1 MSDEDERLA
10 AAFTEL
16 VDRLGQGEPLDDIRR
31 ALLPTD
37 WTDTL
42 KAAAVARL
50 FDEETYDSVVR
61 EFVGGTPPGLAALV
75 ERGALEEIPGH
86 LMCYQVPDA
95 YRSAYLLS
103 WLEDGDSTPLPQQL
117 ILLEGQLSEHW
128 RRRGRPVEQLRHL
141 MLADPDAAAQ
151 LFKDQF
157 FAADA
162 ERDFTRCQD
171 LIDVLLDTDR
181 ATVAAR
187 PLLRLA
193 ADRAGYLRSRT
204 YWAAD
209 YARCAQFLE
218 PDGLWERARRLL
230 SAQGPR
236 VWQMHGTGGTGKTM
250 QLRWLVSRRA
260 VTAEA
265 DITCARIDFDV
276 VDPLNAAHWPWLL
289 LLEAAEQLEQRLP
302 QRVFTGLDKY
312 AAYRSL
318 LRRPTSRSAAEAAR
332 GIRSQDEG
340 RIGREVVE
348 AFTSRFNK
356 SFATEQPVLLVVDTL
371 EEVVLRSASH
381 TDGLLRLLGE
391 TVRACPSL
399 RLILSGRQDLSIRH
413 GQALASLGDYEN
425 VQVRQFTP
433 EEADRYLR
441 EVRDVR
447 HAGLRDII
455 VRRSSGMPFH
465 LALFADVTDQNPEV
479 TAEELGSLRD
489 PLIRYLVKRVL
500 KRIEDPV
507 VLWLVRYG
515 VIPRRLRREHVHD
528 ILRPHLEKRMTD
540 GPARDVDD
548 PMTDAHQLHDEGAVF
563 PAVPPPDRERLDEAW
578 EKLLQYAGGSSWIS
592 EVAGDEES
600 VVFHGVVL
608 GPMRDLISDKN
619 VFTDLHRDFAE
630 RFEQRADAAG
640 ETDPENWAWYLRESL
655 YHRFQMRDPQAPRRW
670 RDAMERAWA
679 GGNTDQLRGLAEEL
693 LGDEYV
699 DRDAPREVRGG
710 TVITYSL
717 MAEAHLNIAYAQF
730 REAMA
735 EGTPSEAH
743 DHVWAEIEL
752 HLTRADELFAQGG
765 VGAVE
770 RPHSVREDVVRAAML
785 GLGGNAGDAVHLLD
799 RNVLSRAE
807 LPALERLWALSIRAA
822 QLRLLRSEDSA
833 AAYHEVLVF
842 AREIGQPDV
851 AATAASA
858 EAARRRLMGDVGRAI
873 ELYAQAAEL
882 LEEAGQPTFQA
893 VAQRAG
899 LLLRCRR
906 AELALA
912 VLEAAHVTTA
922 AEHADKA
929 RLQAKAQ
936 LLLGREEPALTAI
949 HHADIAAGQLQG
961 AERYRHLAQ
970 NAQLRGVALGEL
982 QETADANDWFTSA
995 AGLWSELGY
1004 LTGEPEC
1011 HYLFARFLLRDSLDF
1026 TSAHHLLEPKES
1038 PGQEPEFALRL
1049 HLLAREWAIRTH
1061 GVTSVEGLTMP
1072 YGELPAL
1079 VRPLQVLCRIAA
1091 LPEDQS
1097 PGEHL
1102 RQLAQALAEMRP
1114 AQARLA
1120 TLRDLVDNPA
1130 LEHRVPWRLLRPFYE
1145 MTDDGDNPDQALARL
1160 LIAQVGGGDPARLKR
1175 AVASLVDG
1183 AGENRLIVWRCAR
1196 IAARLGHRKLAVR
1209 LLRRVPWEQPR
1220 TVPSAAPR
1228 VPHTRLALAA
1238 LVLLAGIE
1246 PDRTAAVEAFNRA
1259 VALVSHAGIV
1269 QHSLPMTLTE
1279 CARRVQV
1286 DGVPQRI
1293 QNLLLSLSW
1302 PVMRDTDR
1310 QDDLRLFQDW
1320 PGERTLALRRRPDI
1334 DPVDDEASPHPAKL
1348 AAWHADEW
1356 LLRAALSKASSRRLR
1371 FARLESDDPTAHA
1384 LPWEMTLQ
1392 HALDSA
1398 GSAGSVGPVGS
1409 AGSDEGEQPVMYR
1422 TLPTAA
1428 RHIDVRWLQH
1438 RMNRHLGAALDV
1450 DGLVGPRTRK
1460 ALRRIQPGDPV
1471 AGWPLVSPET
1481 RHTLHRD
1488 ETREPGP
1495 RKILVFSTKQEE
1507 RVVPLSYW
1515 QRRLQPQQRSFPV
1528 KLAVVDSVPDLTDR
1542 LASPPDGTDVLHIA
1556 APLRERDGMPYL
1568 DFSPPGHARRLES
1581 KARGSDL
1588 FPSQLARWL
1597 AGFEPGSTPLVVLEP
1612 PCPGSEVDLHVQL
1625 SLRNLFAAQLF
1636 RLGDCP
1642 AIVCTGLFPEGGLE
1656 HVIAFYQALSEE
1668 APVAHAVRAMRSAI
1682 GVAEEDRG
1690 TTFETNEDALR
1701 ATALYAA
1708 SSALLRRPMGQS

>member
-1 MSDEDERLA
+1 MSDSDERLA

-16 VDRLGQGEPLDDIRR
+16 ADRLGQGEALDDIRR
-31 ALLPTD
+31 ALLPAP
-37 WTDTL
+37 WTDAL
-42 KAAAVARL
+42 QAAAVARL
-50 FDEETYDSVVR
+50 FDEEAYAVIR
-61 EFVGGTPPGLAALV
+61 NFVGGTPPGLTTLL
-75 ERGALEEIPGH
+75 ERGAVEEVPGH
-86 LMCYQVPDA
+86 RLSYQVPDA
-95 YRSAYLLS
+95 DRPAYLIP
-103 WLEDGDSTPLPQQL
+103 WLEESDSPPSPKQL
-117 ILLEGQLSEHW
+117 IELEWLLSEHW
-128 RRRGRPVEQLRHL
+128 RSRGRPAEQLRHL
-141 MLADPDAAAQ
+141 MLADPEGAAA
-151 LFKDQF
+151 LFDELFLASDTQ
-157 FAADA
+157 
-162 ERDFTRCQD
+162 RDFTRCQD
-171 LIDVLLDTDR
+171 LVDVLADPDR
-181 ATVAAR
+181 AGIAPR
-187 PLLRLA
+187 PLLKLA
-193 ADRAGYLRSRT
+193 EDRAGYLRART

-250 QLRWLVSRRA
+250 QLRWLVSRKA

-265 DITCARIDFDV
+265 DINCARIDFDV

-302 QRVFTGLDKY
+302 QRVFTGLEKY

-332 GIRSQDEG
+332 GIRSQDEN
-340 RIGREVVE
+340 RIGREVVD

-356 SFATEQPVLLVVDTL
+356 SFGTERPALLVVDTL

-391 TVRACPSL
+391 TVRACPAL
-399 RLILSGRQDLSIRH
+399 RLILSGRHDLSIRH

-425 VQVRQFTP
+425 VQVAQFTP
-433 EEADRYLR
+433 DEADRYLR
-441 EVRDVR
+441 DIREVR
-447 HAGLRDII
+447 HSKLREII
-455 VRRSSGMPFH
+455 VRRSDGMPFH

-500 KRIEDPV
+500 RRIEDPV

-528 ILRPHLEKRMTD
+528 ILRPHLEKRRTA
-540 GPARDVDD
+540 GPAESADD
-548 PMTDAHQLHDEGAVF
+548 PLTDAHQLHSEGAVF
-563 PAVPPPDRERLDEAW
+563 PPVPPPDRERLNNAW
-578 EKLLQYAGGSSWIS
+578 GKLLQYAGGSSWIS

-600 VVFHGVVL
+600 VVFHSVVL

-619 VFTDLHRDFAE
+619 VFTELHRDFAQ
-630 RFEQRADAAG
+630 RFEQRAADAG
-640 ETDPENWAWYLRESL
+640 EADPENWAWYLRESL
-655 YHRFQMRDPQAPRRW
+655 YHRFQMRDPRAPRRW
-670 RDAMERAWA
+670 RSAMERAWA
-679 GGNTDQLRGLAEEL
+679 GGNTDQLRGLAEEI

-699 DRDAPREVRGG
+699 DREVPRQVRGG
-710 TVITYSL
+710 TVITFSL

-735 EGTPSEAH
+735 EGTPSVAH

-752 HLTRADELFAQGG
+752 HLKRADELFAQGG
-765 VGAVE
+765 ISAQD

-785 GLGGNAGDAVHLLD
+785 GLGGSAGDAVHLLD
-799 RNVLSRAE
+799 QHVLARAE
-807 LPALERLWALSIRAA
+807 LPSLERLWALSIRAA
-822 QLRLLRSEDSA
+822 QLRLLRSEDTA
-833 AAYHEVLVF
+833 AAYHQVLAF
-842 AREIGQPDV
+842 AGEIGQRGV
-851 AATAASA
+851 AATAASE
-858 EAARRRLMGDVGRAI
+858 EAAQRRLMGDVGRAI

-893 VAQRAG
+893 IAQRAG

-906 AELALA
+906 AELALG
-912 VLEAAHVTTA
+912 VLEAARVTTPS
-922 AEHADKA
+922 EQADKA

-949 HHADIAAGQLQG
+949 HRADIAAGQLQG

-982 QETADANDWFTSA
+982 QELSDANDWFTSA

-1011 HYLFARFLLRDSLDF
+1011 HYLFARFLLRDCMDF
-1026 TSAHHLLEPKES
+1026 TSAHRLLEPKES

-1049 HLLAREWAIRTH
+1049 HLLAREWARRTH
-1061 GVTSVEGLTMP
+1061 GVTSVEGMPVP
-1072 YGELPAL
+1072 YGDLPAL
-1079 VRPLQVLCRIAA
+1079 VRPLQVLCRIAD
-1091 LPEDQS
+1091 LTEDQE

-1102 RQLAQALAEMRP
+1102 EQLATALGEVRP

-1130 LEHRVPWRLLRPFYE
+1130 LEHRVPWPLLRPFYE
-1145 MTDDGDNPDQALARL
+1145 MTDDGDNPDQALAKL
-1160 LIAQVGGGDPARLKR
+1160 LIAQVGGEDPARLKR
-1175 AVASLVDG
+1175 AVVSLVEGADG
-1183 AGENRLIVWRCAR
+1183 NRLIVWRCAR

-1209 LLRRVPWEQPR
+1209 LLHRVPWEQPR
-1220 TVPSAAPR
+1220 PVPSDAPR
-1228 VPHTRLALAA
+1228 IPHARLALAA

-1246 PDRTAAVEAFNRA
+1246 PDRTAAVQAFNRA
-1259 VALVSHAGIV
+1259 VALASHTGIV

-1286 DGVPQRI
+1286 DGVPERI
-1293 QNLLLSLSW
+1293 EDLLLSLSW

-1310 QDDLRLFQDW
+1310 QDGLRLFQDW

-1356 LLRAALSKASSRRLR
+1356 LLRAALSRPTLRRLR

-1392 HALDSA
+1392 HALDA
-1398 GSAGSVGPVGS
+1398 ADD
-1409 AGSDEGEQPVMYR
+1409 DEPPVMYR
-1422 TLPTAA
+1422 TLPSAA
-1428 RHIDVRWLQH
+1428 RHIDVRWLQL
-1438 RMNRHLGAALDV
+1438 RMNRRLGVHLDV
-1450 DGLVGPRTRK
+1450 DGLVGPETRK
-1460 ALRRIQPGDPV
+1460 ALHRIQPGGPT

-1481 RHTLHRD
+1481 RRALQRD

-1495 RKILVFSTKQEE
+1495 RKVLVFSTKQEE

-1515 QRRLQPQQRSFPV
+1515 QRRLHLQQRRFPV
-1528 KLAVVDSVPDLTDR
+1528 KLVVVDSVPDLADR
-1542 LASPPDGTDVLHIA
+1542 LTSPPDGTDALHIA
-1556 APLRERDGMPYL
+1556 APLRQRDGMPYL
-1568 DFSPPGHARRLES
+1568 EFSPPGHARRLES
-1581 KARGSDL
+1581 KALGSDV

-1597 AGFEPGSTPLVVLEP
+1597 AGFEPGRTPLVVLDP

-1625 SLRNLFAAQLF
+1625 ALRNLFAAQLF

-1642 AIVCTGLFPEGGLE
+1642 AVVCTGLFPDGGLE

-1668 APVAHAVRAMRSAI
+1668 SSVAHAVRGMRTAAGTGS
-1682 GVAEEDRG
+1682 EDRG
-1690 TTFETNEDALR
+1690 TTFETNADALR
-1701 ATALYAA
+1701 ATALFAA
-1708 SSALLRRPMGQS
+1708 SSALLRCPMGQS

>member
-1 MSDEDERLA
+1 MSDPDERLA
-10 AAFTEL
+10 AAFSQL
-16 VDRLGQGEPLDDIRR
+16 VGRLGQGEALDDIRR
-31 ALLPTD
+31 ALLPPE

-42 KAAAVARL
+42 RAAAVARL
-50 FDEETYDSVVR
+50 FDEETYAVVR
-61 EFVGGTPPGLAALV
+61 DFVGGAPPGLTALL
-75 ERGALEEIPGH
+75 ERGAVEEIPGQR
-86 LMCYQVPDA
+86 MCYQVPDA
-95 YRSAYLLS
+95 DRPAYLAP
-103 WLEDGDSTPLPQQL
+103 WLEEGTWPPYPKRLVE
-117 ILLEGQLSEHW
+117 LERLLSEHW
-128 RRRGRPVEQLRHL
+128 ASRNRPAEQLRHL
-141 MLADPDAAAQ
+141 MLADPEEAAA
-151 LFKDQF
+151 LFDDLF
-157 FAADA
+157 LASDTA
-162 ERDFTRCQD
+162 RDFTRCQD
-171 LIDVLLDTDR
+171 LVDVLTDPDR
-181 ATVAAR
+181 AAIAPR

-193 ADRAGYLRSRT
+193 EDRAGYLRART

-250 QLRWLVSRRA
+250 QLRWLVSRKA

-265 DITCARIDFDV
+265 DINCARIDFDV
-276 VDPLNAAHWPWLL
+276 IDPLNAAHWPWLL

-340 RIGREVVE
+340 RIEREVVE

-356 SFATEQPVLLVVDTL
+356 SFGTEAPVLLVVDTL

-391 TVRACPSL
+391 TVRACPAL
-399 RLILSGRQDLSIRH
+399 RLILSGRPDLSIRH
-413 GQALASLGDYEN
+413 GRALASLGDYEN
-425 VQVRQFTP
+425 VQVVQFTP
-433 EEADRYLR
+433 DEADRYLR
-441 EVRDVR
+441 DVRDVR
-447 HAGLRDII
+447 HPELRDII

-465 LALFADVTDQNPEV
+465 LALFADVTDQNPDV

-500 KRIEDPV
+500 RRIEDPV

-528 ILRPHLEKRMTD
+528 ILRPHLEKRMTS
-540 GPARDVDD
+540 GAAQAADD
-548 PMTDAHQLHDEGAVF
+548 PLTDAHQLHGEGTVF
-563 PAVPPPDRERLDEAW
+563 PPVPPPDRERLDDAW
-578 EKLLQYAGGSSWIS
+578 GKLLQYAGGSSWIS

-600 VVFHGVVL
+600 VVFHSVVL

-619 VFTDLHRDFAE
+619 VFTELHRDFARIFE
-630 RFEQRADAAG
+630 RRAADAG
-640 ETDPENWAWYLRESL
+640 EADPENWAWYLRESL
-655 YHRFQMRDPQAPRRW
+655 YHRFQMRDPRAPRRW
-670 RDAMERAWA
+670 REAMERAWA
-679 GGNTDQLRGLAEEL
+679 GGHTDQLRGLAEEI

-699 DRDAPREVRGG
+699 ERDVPRQVRGG
-710 TVITYSL
+710 TVITFSL

-752 HLTRADELFAQGG
+752 HLTRSEELFAQGG
-765 VGAVE
+765 ISPQD

-785 GLGGNAGDAVHLLD
+785 GLGGNAGDAVQLLD
-799 RNVLSRAE
+799 ACVLSRGE
-807 LPALERLWALSIRAA
+807 LPSLERLWALSIRAA
-822 QLRLLRSEDSA
+822 QLRLLRSQDTA
-833 AAYHEVLVF
+833 AAYHQVLVF
-842 AREIGQPDV
+842 ARKIGQRVV

-858 EAARRRLMGDVGRAI
+858 EAAQRRLMGDVGRAI

-882 LEEAGQPTFQA
+882 LEKAGQPTFQA

-906 AELALA
+906 PQQALT
-912 VLEAAHVTTA
+912 VLDAAQVTTPS
-922 AEHADKA
+922 EQADKA

-936 LLLGREEPALTAI
+936 LLLGREEPALAAI
-949 HHADIAAGQLQG
+949 HRADIAAGHLQG

-970 NAQLRGVALGEL
+970 NAQLRGVAFGEL
-982 QETADANDWFTSA
+982 QELSDANDWFTSA

-1011 HYLFARFLLRDSLDF
+1011 HYLFARFLLRDSMDF
-1026 TSAHHLLEPKES
+1026 TSAHRLLEPKES

-1049 HLLAREWAIRTH
+1049 HLLAREWAKRTQ
-1061 GVTSVEGLTMP
+1061 GVTSVEGLPMP

-1091 LPEDQS
+1091 LTEDQDA
-1097 PGEHL
+1097 GEQL
-1102 RQLAQALAEMRP
+1102 RQLEQALSEVRP

-1130 LEHRVPWRLLRPFYE
+1130 LENRVPWPLLRPFYE
-1145 MTDDGDNPDQALARL
+1145 MTDDGDHPDQALARL
-1160 LIAQVGGGDPARLKR
+1160 LIAQVGDADQGRLER
-1175 AVASLVDG
+1175 AVASLVEG
-1183 AGENRLIVWRCAR
+1183 AGENRLIVWRCGR
-1196 IAARLGHRKLAVR
+1196 IAARLGRRKLAVR

-1220 TVPSAAPR
+1220 TVPSGTPR
-1228 VPHTRLALAA
+1228 VPHARLALAA

-1246 PDRTAAVEAFNRA
+1246 PDRTAAVQAFHRA
-1259 VALVSHAGIV
+1259 VALASHTGIV
-1269 QHSLPMTLTE
+1269 QHSLPQTLTD
-1279 CARRVQV
+1279 CARRIQV
-1286 DGVPQRI
+1286 DGVPERI
-1293 QNLLLSLSW
+1293 EDLLLSLSW

-1310 QDDLRLFQDW
+1310 QDELRLFQDW

-1356 LLRAALSKASSRRLR
+1356 LLRAALSKSTLRRLR
-1371 FARLESDDPTAHA
+1371 FARLESEDPTAHA

-1392 HALDSA
+1392 HALDAA
-1398 GSAGSVGPVGS
+1398 G
-1409 AGSDEGEQPVMYR
+1409 DDEQPVMYR
-1422 TLPTAA
+1422 TLPSAA
-1428 RHIDVRWLQH
+1428 RRIDVRWLQL
-1438 RMNRHLGAALDV
+1438 RLNRRFGLRLDV
-1450 DGLVGPRTRK
+1450 DGLVGPETRK
-1460 ALRRIQPGDPV
+1460 ALDRIQPGGAT
-1471 AGWPLVSPET
+1471 AGRPLVGPET
-1481 RHTLHRD
+1481 RRTLQRD

-1495 RKILVFSTKQEE
+1495 RKVLVFSTKQEE
-1507 RVVPLSYW
+1507 RVVPLPYW
-1515 QRRLQPQQRSFPV
+1515 QRRLHPQQRRFPV
-1528 KLAVVDSVPDLTDR
+1528 KLVVVDSVTELTAR
-1542 LASPPDGTDVLHIA
+1542 VTSPPDGTDVLHIA
-1556 APLRERDGMPYL
+1556 APLRQRDGMPYV
-1568 DFSPPGHARRLES
+1568 DFSPPGHTRRLES

-1588 FPSQLARWL
+1588 FPSQLSRWL
-1597 AGFEPGSTPLVVLEP
+1597 AGFAPGSTPLVVLDP

-1625 SLRNLFAAQLF
+1625 ALRNLFAAQLF

-1656 HVIAFYQALSEE
+1656 HMLAFYRALSDE
-1668 APVAHAVRAMRSAI
+1668 AAVAHAVRGMRA
-1682 GVAEEDRG
+1682 GAGDGGEDRG
-1690 TTFETNEDALR
+1690 TTFETDEDALR

-1708 SSALLRRPMGQS
+1708 SSALLRCPMGQS